1 MRTIAKKGFT
11 TIRVDDTDGGVVFC
25 AYDVCVALG
34 LGNGNPRLRQF
45 VENTVGVSNTTRV
58 NVSGCEVM
66 FITCEGVGMLAD
78 AADMTPE
85 RRDVFKRW
93 VEGEC
98 RKTPVPVKPDDAAV
112 SVFKYKDNTVTFRNT
127 DGDLMVNATQMAKA
141 FGKTCNDWLKTEQ
154 SKRMVN
160 AISTSKKI
168 DVGDLVLVIN
178 GGNTGNGTW
187 MHEDVALVFAQWLSP
202 EFYLWCNDRIK
213 ELMNGSVPVS
223 DDQKILNAMNILNRR
238 VEESRRQLS
247 AANEIINEMRQDYDY
262 SVGILNS
269 EGTYTLTECAK
280 ELGMRN
286 VKTLVDELL
295 RRRILFRQSGRLL
308 PYADYSDKGYFATRT
323 SPYVRDGVV
332 CYDKYAV
339 VTERGRKFLR
349 GLFETLF

>member
-1 MRTIAKKGFT
+1 M
-11 TIRVDDTDGGVVFC
+11 
-25 AYDVCVALG
+25 
-34 LGNGNPRLRQF
+34 
-45 VENTVGVSNTTRV
+45 VS
-58 NVSGCEVM
+58 
-66 FITCEGVGMLAD
+66 
-78 AADMTPE
+78 
-85 RRDVFKRW
+85 
-93 VEGEC
+93 
-98 RKTPVPVKPDDAAV
+98 
-112 SVFKYKDNTVTFRNT
+112 
-127 DGDLMVNATQMAKA
+127 ATQMAKV
-141 FGKTCNDWLKTEQ
+141 FGKRPNDWLNLQ
-154 SKRMVN
+154 STKEFLNELTNTRKNGNADYQAVITIKGGVN
-160 AISTSKKI
+160 PSM
-168 DVGDLVLVIN
+168 G
-178 GGNTGNGTW
+178 GTW
-187 MHEDVALVFAQWLSP
+187 LSEDAAIEFARWLSP
-202 EFYLWCNDRIK
+202 KFAIWCNDRIK

-247 AANEIINEMRQDYDY
+247 AANETIDEMRQDYDY

-295 RRRILFRQSGRLL
+295 RRRVLFRQSGRLL